1 MWETVLIIA
10 LSLLSG
16 LLLAYALQ
24 KKAKFAIICLEPLSF
39 TMPNKDP
46 KKIVKIV
53 SEKIWF
59 VNKGMPDV
67 KNIEMTCKRRPAGF
81 YFKPEIT
88 YEESNLAN
96 GAWKL
101 SIPLLKSEETLELYM
116 MNAPERKKF
125 RYRGGSRIPQQPILF
140 PIASNRAIRTA
151 VVFAII
157 GIISILYIISKTAI
171 PYIAPYL

>member
-10 LSLLSG
+10 LSLLTG
-16 LLLAYALQ
+16 VLLAFAMQ
-24 KKAKFAIICLEPLSF
+24 KRSRFAIVSLEPLSF

-46 KKIVKIV
+46 NKIVKIV
-53 SEKIWF
+53 TDKIWF
-59 VNKGMPDV
+59 INKGMPDV

-81 YFKPEIT
+81 YFKPEIA
-88 YEESNLAN
+88 YEDVNLAN

-101 SIPLLKSEETLELYM
+101 SIPLLKSDETLELFM
-116 MNAPERKKF
+116 MNAPTRKKF

-140 PIASNRAIRTA
+140 PIASKRVIRGAIF
-151 VVFAII
+151 FAIV
-157 GIISILYIISKTAI
+157 GIISLLYIASKTAI